1 MKKKFGLILIAA
13 IMAVLAFGAAFVPV
27 FLEGFDKVFCVDGL
41 NAFLSHFNF
50 SGTIDIL
57 FLIPVVAC
65 GVAALFLIL
74 LVILVI
80 VKKDPRYLAGIIF
93 SVLAFAAGAF
103 VISVPSVA
111 EKAVDTYILYG
122 AFGVALI
129 ACIIMLFGLLLT
141 KKEQAEAEEPASEEN
156 NVAIEYEPEGAPQ
169 NYAEEPQSAEVSEK
183 EAEPVEE
190 EPKEEEPTSEEEP
203 KKKKAPAKK
212 APAKKEPA
220 AKPTKVLG
228 KYEIFPEAG
237 FFKYRLK
244 ANNGEILLVSN
255 GYTTREGARAGIET
269 LKKNVSEGNAKII
282 TDKNGFSQFRIYT
295 QNDSRL
301 VVAGE
306 FYSTS
311 ANAQKALQSAQRFYG
326 NDRIV
331 DLESISESEVREW
344 KVNLPPVNESK
355 NGKFEVFIEEESQKW
370 QGRLIASNGAVLFV
384 TSTYSSKNAVLSAF
398 DNIKA
403 KVADGD
409 LSIYRDKQNRYQ
421 FRVVSENGSV
431 ILMGETYPSRDSAI
445 SASASVRN
453 FIGNA
458 RIIDTSKSI

>member
-1 MKKKFGLILIAA
+1 MKKKFGLILITA
-13 IMAVLAFGAAFVPV
+13 IMAVLAFGAVLVPV
-27 FLEGFDKVFCVDGL
+27 FLEGFDKVFNADGL

-50 SGTIDIL
+50 SGAIDIL
-57 FLIPVVAC
+57 FLIPIIAC

-74 LVILVI
+74 LLILVI
-80 VKKDPRYLAGIIF
+80 VKKDPRYLAGVIF
-93 SVLAFAAGAF
+93 SVLALVAGAF
-103 VISVPSVA
+103 VISVP
-111 EKAVDTYILYG
+111 AVSGNAIDTYILYG

-141 KKEQAEAEEPASEEN
+141 KKEQAEEEPASEEED

-169 NYAEEPQSAEVSEK
+169 NYAEESEPAEASEK
-183 EAEPVEE
+183 EAEE
-190 EPKEEEPTSEEEP
+190 EPKEEEPAPVEEP
-203 KKKKAPAKK
+203 KRNKAPAKK

-269 LKKNVSEGNAKII
+269 LKKNVSDGNAKII

-331 DLESISESEVREW
+331 DLESISENEVREW
-344 KVNLPPVNESK
+344 KVDLPPISESK